1 MFSNDQASFPL
12 QSTPQ
17 QPSPITTPT
26 PPATIR
32 HEPTLTET
40 DGRMPTK
47 PDTDRQYPTTPD
59 SDGYRPTTTDNDGHV
74 PPLADA
80 DRQSPPLTDEG
91 GQRPTMTDTVG
102 HSPTPPDTDIQF
114 NLDQIL
120 NRTERHTL
128 TIQEVMRRFREA
140 GIPRSE
146 RTILRWCQPDQ
157 FGGRRLDG
165 VKDMNDGRYYITPE
179 SVDDVTKE
187 EQAKEARDDR
197 DNYGATTAA
206 PTQRQKTNADNG
218 RTSNT
223 ASHDGFNSDVN
234 GDDEGS
240 PSMSDG
246 KARKLQM
253 KIRDL
258 EITNAAKDHVIDR
271 YETERDKFV
280 DQLMASSR
288 QVGELEQKLLQLEA
302 PNAHG
307 RNEREV

>member
-1 MFSNDQASFPL
+1 MFTNDQASFPL
-12 QSTPQ
+12 PSTPQ
-17 QPSPITTPT
+17 QPSSITTPT
-26 PPATIR
+26 LPATIR
-32 HEPTLTET
+32 HEPMLTET
-40 DGRMPTK
+40 DGHIPTK
-47 PDTDRQYPTTPD
+47 PDSDGQDPTMAD

-91 GQRPTMTDTVG
+91 GQRPTTTDTVS
-102 HSPTPPDTDIQF
+102 HSPTPADTDIHIH
-114 NLDQIL
+114 LDQFL

-140 GIPRSE
+140 GVPRSE

-197 DNYGATTAA
+197 DNYGATAA
-206 PTQRQKTNADNG
+206 PTPRPTTNAGNG
-218 RTSNT
+218 RASNT
-223 ASHDGFNSDVN
+223 ASHDGFDSDGN
-234 GDDEGS
+234 GDGETS
-240 PSMSDG
+240 PPMSDG
-246 KARKLQM
+246 EMRKLQM

-271 YETERDKFV
+271 YETERDRFV

-302 PNAHG
+302 PNAYG
-307 RNEREV
+307 RNGREV